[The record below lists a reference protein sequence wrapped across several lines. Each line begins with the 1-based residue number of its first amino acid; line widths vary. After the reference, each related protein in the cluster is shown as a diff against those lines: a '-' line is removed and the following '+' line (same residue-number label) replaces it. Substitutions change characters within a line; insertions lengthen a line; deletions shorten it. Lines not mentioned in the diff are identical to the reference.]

1 MTINRLKQYRKNKS
15 RKLLLRDE
23 VDKMILASKKSNDP
37 ELQWRQREIA
47 KLNHELK
54 EVRDYIDT
62 CDPYIG
68 TMLRLHYVS
77 GRRWRDIAQRQ
88 GGGNSEESIRKMC
101 HRYITNDR

>member
-1 MTINRLKQYRKNKS
+1 MTIDRLRRYRKSKS
-15 RKLLLRDE
+15 RKLLLQDE
-23 VDKMILASKKSNDP
+23 VDKMVLAGKSNDP